1 MKRSY
6 GAHKTVCA
14 CCGAMVERYDIC
26 EVCGWQDDNV
36 QNNDPDYRGG
46 ANTMMFKIMIPT
58 IVEGQ
63 TLWVW
68 TKQKRPTEK
77 VKKWY

>member
-46 ANTMMFKIMIPT
+46 ANTMSLNEAK
-58 IVEGQ
+58 EAYRKG
-63 TLWVW
+63 
-68 TKQKRPTEK
+68 EK
-77 VKKWY
+77 MV